1 MPEAELI
8 FESKSDHVLAEERL
22 TRPLRRSRRLNTSS
36 TLCARLLDEL
46 QLLVESACWGD
57 QGRTREQP

>member
-8 FESKSDHVLAEERL
+8 FESESDHLPAEECL
-22 TRPLRRSRRLNTSS
+22 TRPLRRSRLLNTSS
-36 TLCARLLDEL
+36 TLCARLLNEL
-46 QLLVESACWGD
+46 QLLVESECWGD